1 MDAFVTTRILAPIV
15 LIIPISVLFNNQV
28 FIPMRKEIFVLKS
41 TCVGAV
47 INLTLNIALI
57 PILAENG
64 ASIAT
69 VAAELSVM
77 LVCTYHVKRE
87 LNTQNVRQK
96 YLRAIITSLCILLIG
111 IGFKYWMANVFVR
124 LFSTIMIGMLCY
136 GILNFKVIKDFICA
150 E

>member
-1 MDAFVTTRILAPIV
+1 MGMIKTIGANILVVTKASIYCSPANTT
-15 LIIPISVLFNNQV
+15 IISLDIIT
-28 FIPMRKEIFVLKS
+28 IPKKAG
-41 TCVGAV
+41 TV